1 MGPELLDNLEIL
13 ETMEEL
19 DLMVNVE
26 NREGTGEKD
35 NLEMQVG
42 VVLEVLQ
49 EMLGVE
55 VLMAMFWDLLLQQED
70 LVEILEELLGNL
82 VKEVTLDLASHLG
95 KVWVD
100 LVVDKQLRIEVEMV
114 VVVDK
119 VVVESPI
126 ERELVEVVEEAGV
139 AERFTNLGIREVLEV
154 PLHKLEHL
162 MDLLEQMVVQ
172 EILDLPDLLDHL
184 VEQDNLVGRVQHLHT
199 MLQLLPVL
207 VTQSLSIKMML
218 EQRDSLLYTGILN
231 NLHI

>member
-1 MGPELLDNLEIL
+1 MGPELLDNLEVL
-13 ETMEEL
+13 EKMEEL

-26 NREGTGEKD
+26 NREILEDMD
-35 NLEMQVG
+35 NLEMQVKEARG
-42 VVLEVLQ
+42 VQ
-49 EMLGVE
+49 KEMLGVE
-55 VLMAMFWDLLLQQED
+55 VLMAMFREILLQQED

-82 VKEVTLDLASHLG
+82 VKEVTLDLAFHLG
-95 KVWVD
+95 KVWAD

-126 ERELVEVVEEAGV
+126 ERELVEVVEEEGV
-139 AERFTNLGIREVLEV
+139 VEHLLNLGIREVLEV

-172 EILDLPDLLDHL
+172 EIPDLPDLLDHL

-231 NLHI
+231 NLYI